1 MCQYRNVNFLATIK
15 GSVVIYGTLR
25 VRTNQSLIVVSQ
37 VNIINDE
44 MQLVKNGTLL
54 HQS

>member
-1 MCQYRNVNFLATIK
+1 MKNKSIIHSFPTY
-15 GSVVIYGTLR
+15 VVRYGTLR

-44 MQLVKNGTLL
+44 MQLVKNSNLL
-54 HQS
+54 HQN